1 MRGYIRAYPS
11 MYTTHDTSGSDRG
24 GDSEDN
30 STVLIELDSGDN
42 TDTESIETDDD
53 SYDASGSDD
62 GIEYDSIHNEDSFH
76 FYSEKENGKYYIGL
90 CHLYSNRHTHSPT
103 QYRRWLLSTSV
114 SAKSFFRHSYD
125 NINDYLYY
133 YGLVRIPQHEVQIM
147 QVDILPDETC
157 TVIIKTHWLR
167 LVQRHW
173 KKTYCKRRNMVRR
186 RMTPQMQKYSQIHG
200 KYPDCISRLPSL
212 RGMLS
217 MYKPY

>member
-1 MRGYIRAYPS
+1 MF
-11 MYTTHDTSGSDRG
+11 TTHESSGSDSRS
-24 GDSEDN
+24 DSESN
-30 STVLIELDSGDN
+30 STVVIEIDSADN
-42 TDTESIETDDD
+42 TDTETID
-53 SYDASGSDD
+53 SDYDSDD

-90 CHLYSNRHTHSPT
+90 CHLYTHMYTFSMT
-103 QYRRWLLSTSV
+103 QYTHWLLSTSV

-125 NINDYLYY
+125 NINNYLYY

-147 QVDILPDETC
+147 QLDRLVDETC

-173 KKTYCKRRNMVRR
+173 KKTYSKRINMVRH
-186 RMTPQMQKYSQIHG
+186 RMSPQMQQYSQIHG
-200 KYPDCISRLPSL
+200 KYPDCISRLPSV

-217 MYKPY
+217 MYKHT